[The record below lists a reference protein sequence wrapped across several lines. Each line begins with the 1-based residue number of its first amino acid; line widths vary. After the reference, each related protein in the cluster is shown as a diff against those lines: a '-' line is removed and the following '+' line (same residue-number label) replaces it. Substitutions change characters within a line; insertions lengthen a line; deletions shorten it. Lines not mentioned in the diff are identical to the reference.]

1 MLTANICGKTFIFST
16 NINHVGTEPN
26 PNLEVEK
33 IKPIPLNFWVG
44 FGLSLRVPTKPISS
58 QFTVSHE

>member
-16 NINHVGTEPN
+16 NIYHVGTEPN
-26 PNLEVEK
+26 PNLEVTK

-58 QFTVSHE
+58 